1 MPKLWLFLE
10 KRKFARELT
19 ALLVPIVN
27 VVLGGLCPVFMYVFP
42 MARPEEVAQ
51 PVAVTSGPLPETP
64 RR

>member
-1 MPKLWLFLE
+1 MPKLWLLE
-10 KRKFARELT
+10 NRKFARELT

-27 VVLGGLCPVFMYVFP
+27 AVLGGLCAVFMYVFP

-51 PVAVTSGPLPETP
+51 LPGVTSGPLPETP